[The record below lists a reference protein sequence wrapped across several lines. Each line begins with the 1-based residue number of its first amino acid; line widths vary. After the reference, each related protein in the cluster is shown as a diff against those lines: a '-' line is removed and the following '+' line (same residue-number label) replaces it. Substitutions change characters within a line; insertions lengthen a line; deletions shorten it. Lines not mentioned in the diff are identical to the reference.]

1 MPGGAHV
8 QQVIIVSKSPESP
21 PDPPVDGADLQV
33 LVLLRDLTDGL
44 TSGLGPVDVANL
56 LLEGCLRHT
65 ACHHAGIMLAD
76 PAGRLHVLA
85 SSSEGA
91 RNLELLEL
99 QAHEGPC
106 LDAYRL
112 GRRVSS
118 GDLSADAHRWPHFA
132 VAAVEAGMHE
142 VHSIPMRLG
151 DRTIGAL
158 NIFMGHGRSLAETDL
173 PFCEILAGA
182 ATLGIVTRDRLTASA
197 NSPASCRPPSI
208 RAPSS
213 SRPRVSSPPAPASTW
228 AARSNCSGR
237 RRGTSDARCAKWHRR
252 LCSRRARCPP
262 EADATGGM
270 CLLRNRPERAKVIP
284 LPRPPAPRERCV

>member
-85 SSSEGA
+85 SSSEDA

-99 QAHEGPC
+99 QADEGPC

-118 GDLSADAHRWPHFA
+118 SDLGADAHRWPRFA
-132 VAAVEAGMHE
+132 AAADDAGMHE

-182 ATLGIVTRDRLTASA
+182 ATLGIVTRDRLSASA
-197 NSPASCRPPSI
+197 ELAGQLQNALD
-208 RAPSS
+208 
-213 SRPRVSSPPAPASTW
+213 SRTLIEQAKGVV
-228 AARSNCSGR
+228 AARTGFDMGR
-237 RRGTSDARCAKWHRR
+237 SF
-252 LCSRRARCPP
+252 
-262 EADATGGM
+262 E
-270 CLLRNRPERAKVIP
+270 LLRAQARHERRP
-284 LPRPPAPRERCV
+284 LREVAQEMVRQAGALSS

>member
-85 SSSEGA
+85 SSSEDA

-99 QAHEGPC
+99 QADEGPC

-197 NSPASCRPPSI
+197 ELTGQLQA
-208 RAPSS
+208 ALD
-213 SRPRVSSPPAPASTW
+213 SRTLIEQAKGVV
-228 AARSNCSGR
+228 AARTGFDMGR
-237 RRGTSDARCAKWHRR
+237 SF
-252 LCSRRARCPP
+252 
-262 EADATGGM
+262 E
-270 CLLRNRPERAKVIP
+270 LLRAQARHERRPLREVAQETVQQARA
-284 LPRPPAPRERCV
+284 LST

>member
-1 MPGGAHV
+1 MP
-8 QQVIIVSKSPESP
+8 KSPEP
-21 PDPPVDGADLQV
+21 HPDPPTSGVDLEV
-33 LVLLRDLTDGL
+33 LALLRDLTDGL
-44 TSGLGPVDVANL
+44 TSGLEPVDVATL

-76 PAGRLHVLA
+76 PQGRLHVLA
-85 SSSEGA
+85 SSSEDA

-99 QAHEGPC
+99 QADEGPC

-118 GDLSADAHRWPHFA
+118 SDLGADAHRWPRFA
-132 VAAVEAGMHE
+132 ADDAGMHE

-158 NIFMGHGRSLAETDL
+158 NIFMDHGHSLAETEL

-182 ATLGIVTRDRLTASA
+182 ATSGSSPATASA
-197 NSPASCRPPSI
+197 PAPNSPASCRTPST

-213 SRPRVSSPPAPASTW
+213 SRPRASSPPAPASTW
-228 AARSNCSGR
+228 AARSSCSGR
-237 RRGTSDARCAKWHRR
+237 RLDTNDARCAKSPRR
-252 LCSRRARCPP
+252 RCARRAHCPAEGP
-262 EADATGGM
+262 RARS
-270 CLLRNRPERAKVIP
+270 CIRVRRPARAS
-284 LPRPPAPRERCV
+284 PPAAECTYCVVGPIVTG